1 MNQREM
7 TTENFERDSLTAFEK
22 MLQGYKKA
30 KQSLVWESNMDDLIE
45 RMTHLPTA
53 PFPTELM
60 KLFDYNYLVLSD
72 DISTL
77 IQKALQ
83 MREQMQHTQRFVHI
97 EEKYYSLPFLP
108 KNTFL
113 KKLKVFNNEGE
124 LCYQQIGKLYI
135 RFNRLLIWILPG
147 RKSFS
152 FHDIFTFK
160 QKSIQL
166 RDLEIY
172 YYSPFLDLTTT
183 DPQCYY
189 DFFCDYYGKTQFLK
203 YFNTKDIISFAL
215 DNSFDNT
222 LHNTPKALEE
232 ILKLTSS
239 QQVLWA
245 YFLFRLMGMKLRLHI
260 DAAMMTRFL
269 LIVNRNDLEDYKK
282 SYFYKL
288 VSKAP
293 FVKEDK
299 KLLADLETIRLHF
312 QKSKLPTGDIDEEI
326 LNLIT
331 N

>member
-1 MNQREM
+1 MNERKI

-30 KQSLVWESNMDDLIE
+30 KQSLAWESNMDDLIE
-45 RMTHLPTA
+45 KMTHLPTA
-53 PFPTELM
+53 PFPTQLM
-60 KLFDYNYLVLSD
+60 NLFDYNYLVLSE

-77 IQKALQ
+77 IEKALHI
-83 MREQMQHTQRFVHI
+83 REQMEHTQRFVHI
-97 EEKYYSLPFLP
+97 EETYFSLPFLP

-113 KKLKVFNNEGE
+113 KRLKVYNHEGE
-124 LCYQQIGKLYI
+124 LCYHLKGKLYI
-135 RFNRLLIWILPG
+135 RFNKLLIWITPG
-147 RKSFS
+147 KKEITI
-152 FHDIFTFK
+152 HDVFTIK
-160 QKSIQL
+160 QNTVQL

-183 DPQCYY
+183 DPLCYY

-203 YFNTKDIISFAL
+203 YFSTKDIISPAI
-215 DNSFDNT
+215 DSA

-232 ILKLTSS
+232 ILKLSSS

-269 LIVNRNDLEDYKK
+269 LIVNRNDLEDYRK

-299 KLLADLETIRLHF
+299 KLLADLETVRLHF
-312 QKSKLPTGDIDEEI
+312 QKSKLPTGDIDKEI